1 MTTKQASTREE
12 RRLRKALRAI
22 LAALGR
28 ERQGD
33 HERAWIDAASK
44 AMDIAEGALGPQ
56 EPVSPPLTI
65 EFALPDRRICGNG
78 GAHGVRRQ
86 IIVTETRQDAAK
98 IATQAHRD
106 ARSRLG
112 EEADDLPVWFDGP
125 GRVAIAVHVKR
136 TPEWSTRKL
145 DDDNMQ
151 RGCKPLQDSL
161 QDARIV
167 GNDSRCYYDGPVT
180 WETASYG
187 QGRVIFTLTQE
198 ED

>member
-1 MTTKQASTREE
+1 M
-12 RRLRKALRAI
+12 ALRAI

-28 ERQGD
+28 DRQGD

-56 EPVSPPLTI
+56 EPPPPPLTV
-65 EFALPDRRICGNG
+65 EFALPDRKLCGNSKTAG
-78 GAHGVRRQ
+78 IQRGKLVKA
-86 IIVTETRQDAAK
+86 TREDAVK
-98 IATQAHRD
+98 VATQAHRD
-106 ARSRLG
+106 ALAALG
-112 EEADDLPVWFDGP
+112 EEPDELPIWFAGP
-125 GRVAIAVHVKR
+125 GRVAIRVHVKR
-136 TPEWSTRKL
+136 TPEWSSRKL